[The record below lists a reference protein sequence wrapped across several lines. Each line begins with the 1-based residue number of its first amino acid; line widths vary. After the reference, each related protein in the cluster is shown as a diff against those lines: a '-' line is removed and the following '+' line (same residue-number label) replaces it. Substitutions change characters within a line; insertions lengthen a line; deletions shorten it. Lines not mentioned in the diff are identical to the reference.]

1 MAHVILV
8 TGGSRSG
15 KSAHALEIAQR
26 LDGPRVFVATCP
38 PLDDEMRARIQT
50 HRKARQQAGWR
61 TIEETVDL
69 PAALAR
75 TGDSRVVLVDCL
87 TLWVNNLLYNAEQA
101 GRAIEESDIQ
111 KHCEAVLRACA
122 PLAGTAIFVTN
133 EVGWGII
140 PENASARRFRDLS
153 GRCNAVMAAGADE
166 VDPGCVRTAHPF
178 EERRLKWRTPWKKG

>member
-1 MAHVILV
+1 MSHIILV

-26 LDGPRVFVATCP
+26 LDGPRVFIATCP
-38 PLDDEMRARIQT
+38 ALDDEMRARIEK

-61 TIEETVDL
+61 TIEETDDL
-69 PAALAR
+69 ASALAR
-75 TGDSRVVLVDCL
+75 TGECRVVLVDCL
-87 TLWVNNLLYNAEQA
+87 TLWVNNLLYHAEQA
-101 GRAIEESDIQ
+101 GRAMEESAIQ
-111 KHCEAVLRACA
+111 KQCEAVLRACA
-122 PLAGTAIFVTN
+122 PLAGTVLFVTN

-166 VDPGCVRTAHPF
+166 VILVVCGLPIY
-178 EERRLKWRTPWKKG
+178 LKRGD

>member
-1 MAHVILV
+1 MAHIIVV
-8 TGGSRSG
+8 PGGSRSG

-26 LDGPRVFVATCP
+26 LDGPRAFVATCP
-38 PLDDEMRARIQT
+38 SLDDEMRARIEM

-75 TGDSRVVLVDCL
+75 TADCRVVLVDCL
-87 TLWVNNLLYNAEQA
+87 TLWVNNLLYNAEQTA
-101 GRAIEESDIQ
+101 RAMEESDIRKQ
-111 KHCEAVLRACA
+111 CEAVLRACA

-133 EVGWGII
+133 EVGWGIV

-153 GRCNAVMAAGADE
+153 GRCNTVMAAGADE
-166 VDPGCVRTAHPF
+166 VILVVCGLPIY
-178 EERRLKWRTPWKKG
+178 LKKGD

>member
-1 MAHVILV
+1 MSHIILV

-38 PLDDEMRARIQT
+38 ALDDEMRTRIRMHQ
-50 HRKARQQAGWR
+50 KAREQAGWR
-61 TIEETVDL
+61 TIEETDDL
-69 PAALAR
+69 ASALAR
-75 TGDSRVVLVDCL
+75 TGECRVVLVDCL
-87 TLWVNNLLYNAEQA
+87 TLWVNNLLYHAEQA
-101 GRAIEESDIQ
+101 GRAMEESAIQ
-111 KHCEAVLRACA
+111 KQCEAVLRACA
-122 PLAGTAIFVTN
+122 PLAGTVLFVTN

-166 VDPGCVRTAHPF
+166 VILVVCGLPIY
-178 EERRLKWRTPWKKG
+178 LKRGD